1 MTDFKIIEIKP
12 FYIVNEDNV
21 SKKYST
27 LIDIANDYKTNI
39 SNIYHLTEGK
49 RVKSLKISV
58 TKQQNQYIYNFND
71 HDYSSNNIKEI
82 SDVTNYSTTKIHS
95 IIKKFILNK

>member
-39 SNIYHLTEGK
+39 DAKLEIEALQIQLS
-49 RVKSLKISV
+49 KIESE
-58 TKQQNQYIYNFND
+58 KL
-71 HDYSSNNIKEI
+71 E
-82 SDVTNYSTTKIHS
+82 S
-95 IIKKFILNK
+95 IIVLLNEILQANKKS